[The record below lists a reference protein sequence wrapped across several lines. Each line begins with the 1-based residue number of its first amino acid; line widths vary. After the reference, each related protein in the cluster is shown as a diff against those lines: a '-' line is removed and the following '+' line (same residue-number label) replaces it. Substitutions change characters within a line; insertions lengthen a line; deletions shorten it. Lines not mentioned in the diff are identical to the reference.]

1 MSNKQVF
8 LNHLSTFEQTLN
20 KFGYFKLAVDDTRLA
35 NYKENLSATF
45 THQGV
50 SQEIGIEYILWNDGD
65 VFLSMSMYKIPSD
78 KTFFTLHRFLE
89 SHGLEDK
96 ISFKLEAG
104 GNFDTFAKKFFEDLA
119 VLFENELN
127 DQITGKNFENHWEKL
142 MKSRDDY

>member
-1 MSNKQVF
+1 MK
-8 LNHLSTFEQTLN
+8 ETL
-20 KFGYFKLAVDDTRLA
+20 LE
-35 NYKENLSATF
+35 NYNENVSVSF

-50 SQEIGIEYILWNDGD
+50 NQEITISCTLWKKGHIALH
-65 VFLSMSMYKIPSD
+65 FRIHKIPSD
-78 KTFFTLHRFLE
+78 KTFFTLHWFLE
-89 SHGLEDK
+89 EHGLEDK

-104 GNFDTFAKKFFEDLA
+104 GNFDDFAKKFFEDLA